1 MVDQSITEPE
11 HDRRVTSKKKTSKR
25 GRAKKNKGGNSVL
38 SREQR
43 REIAAVAALGVAVLC
58 LLSLFPAELFGSRS
72 LEWFP
77 SGNMVGVFGVTI
89 RGILFSVV
97 GVASVIV
104 PVVVIFLALQLGG
117 WMVPQGLCAWGS
129 SFWNAFY
136 RPYCYLDRDTV
147 VSVLGLDRHDFRASS
162 SGIAGGGRHGGHDDC
177 VSCSLCNN
185 FRVEPLR
192 SVGRGVMAGG
202 DVAGRTMKVVADRGR
217 EAAQAL
223 ADQRESELAN
233 QVVLPVEGWSQ
244 SGQRR
249 RTALKI

>member
-1 MVDQSITEPE
+1 M
-11 HDRRVTSKKKTSKR
+11 
-25 GRAKKNKGGNSVL
+25 L

-89 RGILFSVV
+89 RDILFSVV

-117 WMVPQGLCAWGS
+117 WMGS
-129 SFWNAFY
+129 SRAMRLGLLFFGMLFIVPIATWIATQSSVSSGWIGMTLGH
-136 RPYCYLDRDTV
+136 PLVGLLGVVGGTV
-147 VSVLGLDRHDFRASS
+147 VTTTALVALCVTTLGW
-162 SGIAGGGRHGGHDDC
+162 
-177 VSCSLCNN
+177 N
-185 FRVEPLR
+185 PLR

-217 EAAQAL
+217 E
-223 ADQRESELAN
+223 
-233 QVVLPVEGWSQ
+233 LPG
-244 SGQRR
+244 GAPRPRGRR
-249 RTALKI
+249 PRR